1 MCLPAAIDLEANME
15 LPFAMMVTVP
25 DEHQV
30 PLPQGEVR

>member
-15 LPFAMMVTVP
+15 LRFAIKVKVP

-30 PLPQGEVR
+30 PLPQGEGR